1 MLPFVLSNQRTSQ
14 AFLDDGY
21 PLFTEEGFRMYP
33 RMDSLTIAMSREEF
47 FGFIL
52 EREGLRETYGEL
64 SMGPTSDTF
73 DRIKD
78 LMTISSE

>member
-1 MLPFVLSNQRTSQ
+1 
-14 AFLDDGY
+14 
-21 PLFTEEGFRMYP
+21 MYP
-33 RMDSLTIAMSREEF
+33 RMDSLTIAMSRDEF

-64 SMGPTSDTF
+64 SMGPTRDVF